1 MARSLRVADHAAT
14 GTEAGWTETEK
25 NMTTAREFLLAAR
38 RCEIRDLEKLAQ
50 SCALVLAVGEL
61 VHGLQR
67 ERGSSQIFL
76 VSGGQRFG
84 PELEACIGDSLASE
98 ARLRAWADGLEA
110 GGDFTGGMRLL
121 TRVAIVVE
129 GLEALPLLR
138 EAIRTRQCSGAHSMQ
153 AYTQRVSA
161 LLALIFEVAD
171 VAVDPEVSR
180 QLVAL
185 FNLIQGKEFAG
196 QERAAGAGALAAGRC
211 SDEGVQR
218 LQHLQEQQ
226 ELCLQRFESFCAPDI
241 LPQWRAL
248 QARMPLAELERL
260 RRILATSTA
269 TEGLDPT
276 LTDVWFELCSR
287 RLDQIHLVEAH
298 LAAQLKETC
307 EHKIAASRAELE
319 RQQALPTA
327 PPAEPPAP
335 LAVLLAG
342 GECDDAGEDTLLL
355 GGSLG
360 PHVTRSMMDYLQAQ
374 SQRLQALSDELAA
387 VRATLN
393 ERKLVERAK
402 GLLMEHQGLDE
413 GAAYRLL
420 RQTAMNQN
428 RRIVD
433 VAQAVLSMAE
443 LLPGRR

>member
-1 MARSLRVADHAAT
+1 M
-14 GTEAGWTETEK
+14 K
-25 NMTTAREFLLAAR
+25 TARDFLLAAR

-84 PELEACIGDSLASE
+84 PELEACIRDSLASE
-98 ARLRAWADGLEA
+98 ARLLAWADGLEA
-110 GGDFTGGMRLL
+110 DGDFTGGMRLL

-129 GLEALPLLR
+129 GLEGLPGLR
-138 EAIRTRQCSGAHSMQ
+138 ETLRARRCSGADAMQ
-153 AYTQRVSA
+153 QYTQRISA

-171 VAVDPEVSR
+171 VAADPEVSR

-211 SDEGVQR
+211 GEQGAQR
-218 LQHLQEQQ
+218 LLHLQEQQ
-226 ELCLQRFESFCAPDI
+226 ELCLQRFEALCAADI
-241 LPQWRAL
+241 LPRWRAL

-260 RRILATSTA
+260 RRTLATA
-269 TEGLDPT
+269 TEDFDPA
-276 LTDVWFELCSR
+276 LTDLWFELCSR

-298 LAAQLKETC
+298 LAEQLKQTC
-307 EHKIAASRAELE
+307 ERRIAASRAELE
-319 RQQALPTA
+319 RQQAMPIA
-327 PPAEPPAP
+327 PPATPPAP

-342 GECDDAGEDTLLL
+342 GECADAGEDGLLL
-355 GGSLG
+355 GASLG
-360 PHVTRSMMDYLQAQ
+360 PQVTRSMMDYMQAQ
-374 SQRLQALSDELAA
+374 SARLQTLGDELAA
-387 VRATLN
+387 VRATLT

-428 RRIVD
+428 RRIAD
-433 VAQAVLSMAE
+433 VAQTVLSMAE
-443 LLPGRR
+443 LLPPRR

>member
-1 MARSLRVADHAAT
+1 M
-14 GTEAGWTETEK
+14 K
-25 NMTTAREFLLAAR
+25 TARDFLLAAR

-84 PELEACIGDSLASE
+84 PELEACIRDSLASE
-98 ARLRAWADGLEA
+98 ARLLAWADGLEA
-110 GGDFTGGMRLL
+110 DGDFTGGMRLL

-129 GLEALPLLR
+129 GLEGLPGLR
-138 EAIRTRQCSGAHSMQ
+138 ETLRARRCSGADAMQ
-153 AYTQRVSA
+153 QYTQRISA

-171 VAVDPEVSR
+171 VAADPEVSR

-211 SDEGVQR
+211 GEQGAQR
-218 LQHLQEQQ
+218 LLHLQEQQ
-226 ELCLQRFESFCAPDI
+226 ELCLQRFEAFCAADI
-241 LPQWRAL
+241 LPRWRAL

-260 RRILATSTA
+260 RRTLATA
-269 TEGLDPT
+269 TEDFDPA
-276 LTDVWFELCSR
+276 LTDLWFELCSR

-298 LAAQLKETC
+298 LAEQLKQTC
-307 EHKIAASRAELE
+307 ERRIAASRAELE
-319 RQQALPTA
+319 RQQAMPIA
-327 PPAEPPAP
+327 PPATPPAP

-342 GECDDAGEDTLLL
+342 GECADAGEDGLLL
-355 GGSLG
+355 GASLG
-360 PHVTRSMMDYLQAQ
+360 PQVTRSMMDYMQAQ
-374 SQRLQALSDELAA
+374 SARLQTLGDELAA
-387 VRATLN
+387 VRATLT

-428 RRIVD
+428 RRLGD
-433 VAQAVLSMAE
+433 VAEAVLAMADI
-443 LLPGRR
+443 LPPLR

>member
-1 MARSLRVADHAAT
+1 M
-14 GTEAGWTETEK
+14 K
-25 NMTTAREFLLAAR
+25 TARDFLLAAR

-84 PELEACIGDSLASE
+84 PELEACIRDSLASE
-98 ARLRAWADGLEA
+98 ARLLAWADGLEA
-110 GGDFTGGMRLL
+110 EGDFTGGMRLL

-129 GLEALPLLR
+129 GLEGLPGLR
-138 EAIRTRQCSGAHSMQ
+138 ETLRARRCSGADAMQ
-153 AYTQRVSA
+153 QYTQRISA

-171 VAVDPEVSR
+171 VAADPEVSR

-211 SDEGVQR
+211 GEQGAQR
-218 LQHLQEQQ
+218 LLHLQEQQ
-226 ELCLQRFESFCAPDI
+226 ELCLQRFEAFCAADI
-241 LPQWRAL
+241 LPRWRAL

-260 RRILATSTA
+260 RRTLATA
-269 TEGLDPT
+269 TEDFDPA
-276 LTDVWFELCSR
+276 LTDLWFELCSR

-298 LAAQLKETC
+298 LAEQLKQTC
-307 EHKIAASRAELE
+307 ERRIAASRAELE
-319 RQQALPTA
+319 RQQAMPIA
-327 PPAEPPAP
+327 PPATPPAP

-342 GECDDAGEDTLLL
+342 GECADAGEDGLLL
-355 GGSLG
+355 GASLG
-360 PHVTRSMMDYLQAQ
+360 PQVTRSMMDYMQAQ
-374 SQRLQALSDELAA
+374 SARLQTLGDELAA
-387 VRATLN
+387 VRATLT

-428 RRIVD
+428 RRIAD
-433 VAQAVLSMAE
+433 VAQTVLSMAE
-443 LLPGRR
+443 LLPPRR

>member
-1 MARSLRVADHAAT
+1 M
-14 GTEAGWTETEK
+14 
-25 NMTTAREFLLAAR
+25 
-38 RCEIRDLEKLAQ
+38 RDLEKLAQ

-84 PELEACIGDSLASE
+84 PELEACIRDSLASE
-98 ARLRAWADGLEA
+98 ARLLAWADGLEA
-110 GGDFTGGMRLL
+110 DGDFTGGMRLL

-129 GLEALPLLR
+129 GLEGLPGLR
-138 EAIRTRQCSGAHSMQ
+138 ETLRARRCSGADAMQ
-153 AYTQRVSA
+153 QYTQRISA

-171 VAVDPEVSR
+171 VAADPEVSR

-211 SDEGVQR
+211 GEQGAQR
-218 LQHLQEQQ
+218 LLHLQEQQ
-226 ELCLQRFESFCAPDI
+226 ELCLQRFEAFCAADI
-241 LPQWRAL
+241 LPRWRAL
-248 QARMPLAELERL
+248 QARMPLAKLERL
-260 RRILATSTA
+260 RRTLATA
-269 TEGLDPT
+269 TEDFDPA
-276 LTDVWFELCSR
+276 LTDLWFELCSR

-298 LAAQLKETC
+298 LAEQLKQTC
-307 EHKIAASRAELE
+307 ERRIAASRAELE
-319 RQQALPTA
+319 RQQAMPIA
-327 PPAEPPAP
+327 PPATPPAP

-342 GECDDAGEDTLLL
+342 GECADAGEDGLLL
-355 GGSLG
+355 GASLG
-360 PHVTRSMMDYLQAQ
+360 PQVTRSMMDYMQAQ
-374 SQRLQALSDELAA
+374 SARLQTLGDELAA
-387 VRATLN
+387 VRATLT

-428 RRIVD
+428 RRIAD
-433 VAQAVLSMAE
+433 VAQTVLSMAE
-443 LLPGRR
+443 LLPPRR

>member
-1 MARSLRVADHAAT
+1 M
-14 GTEAGWTETEK
+14 K
-25 NMTTAREFLLAAR
+25 TARDFLLAAR

-50 SCALVLAVGEL
+50 SCALVLAVGEF

-84 PELEACIGDSLASE
+84 PELEACIRDSLASE
-98 ARLRAWADGLEA
+98 ARLLAWADGLEA
-110 GGDFTGGMRLL
+110 DGDFTGGMRLL

-129 GLEALPLLR
+129 GLEGLPGLR
-138 EAIRTRQCSGAHSMQ
+138 ETLRARRCSGTDAMQ
-153 AYTQRVSA
+153 QYTQRISA

-171 VAVDPEVSR
+171 VAADPEVSR

-211 SDEGVQR
+211 GEQGAQR
-218 LQHLQEQQ
+218 LLHLQEQQ
-226 ELCLQRFESFCAPDI
+226 ELCLQRFEAFCAADI
-241 LPQWRAL
+241 LPRWRAL

-260 RRILATSTA
+260 RRTLATA
-269 TEGLDPT
+269 TEDFDPA
-276 LTDVWFELCSR
+276 LTDLWFELCSR

-298 LAAQLKETC
+298 LAEQLKQTC
-307 EHKIAASRAELE
+307 ERRIAASRAELE
-319 RQQALPTA
+319 RQQAMPIA
-327 PPAEPPAP
+327 PPATPPAP

-342 GECDDAGEDTLLL
+342 GECADAGEDGLLL
-355 GGSLG
+355 GASLG
-360 PHVTRSMMDYLQAQ
+360 PQVTRSMMDYMQAQ
-374 SQRLQALSDELAA
+374 SARLQTLGDELAA
-387 VRATLN
+387 VRATLT

-428 RRIVD
+428 RRIAD
-433 VAQAVLSMAE
+433 VAQTVLSMAE
-443 LLPGRR
+443 LLPPRR

>member
-1 MARSLRVADHAAT
+1 M
-14 GTEAGWTETEK
+14 
-25 NMTTAREFLLAAR
+25 
-38 RCEIRDLEKLAQ
+38 RDLEKLAQ

-84 PELEACIGDSLASE
+84 PELEACIRDSLASE
-98 ARLRAWADGLEA
+98 ARLLAWADGLEA
-110 GGDFTGGMRLL
+110 DGDFTGGMRLL

-129 GLEALPLLR
+129 GLEGLPGLR
-138 EAIRTRQCSGAHSMQ
+138 ETLRARRCSGADAMQ
-153 AYTQRVSA
+153 QYTQRISA

-171 VAVDPEVSR
+171 VAADPEVSR

-211 SDEGVQR
+211 GEQGAQR
-218 LQHLQEQQ
+218 LLHLQEQQ
-226 ELCLQRFESFCAPDI
+226 ELCLQRFEAFCAADI
-241 LPQWRAL
+241 LPRWRAL

-260 RRILATSTA
+260 RRTLATA
-269 TEGLDPT
+269 TEDFDPA
-276 LTDVWFELCSR
+276 LTDLWFELCSR

-298 LAAQLKETC
+298 LAEQLKQTC
-307 EHKIAASRAELE
+307 ERRIAASRAELE
-319 RQQALPTA
+319 RQQAMPIA
-327 PPAEPPAP
+327 PPATPPAP

-342 GECDDAGEDTLLL
+342 GECADAGEDGLLL
-355 GGSLG
+355 GASLG
-360 PHVTRSMMDYLQAQ
+360 PQVTRSMMDYMQAQ
-374 SQRLQALSDELAA
+374 SARLQTLGDELAA
-387 VRATLN
+387 VRATLT

-428 RRIVD
+428 RRIAD
-433 VAQAVLSMAE
+433 VAQTVLSMAE
-443 LLPGRR
+443 LLPPRR

>member
-1 MARSLRVADHAAT
+1 M
-14 GTEAGWTETEK
+14 K
-25 NMTTAREFLLAAR
+25 TARDFLLAAR

-84 PELEACIGDSLASE
+84 PELEACIRDSLASE
-98 ARLRAWADGLEA
+98 ARLLAWADGLEA
-110 GGDFTGGMRLL
+110 DGDFTGGMRLL

-129 GLEALPLLR
+129 GLEGLPGLR
-138 EAIRTRQCSGAHSMQ
+138 ETLRARRCSGADAMQ
-153 AYTQRVSA
+153 QYTQRISA

-171 VAVDPEVSR
+171 VAADPEVSR

-211 SDEGVQR
+211 GEQGAQR
-218 LQHLQEQQ
+218 LLHLQEQQ
-226 ELCLQRFESFCAPDI
+226 ELCLQRFEAFCAADI
-241 LPQWRAL
+241 LPRWRAL

-260 RRILATSTA
+260 RRTLATA
-269 TEGLDPT
+269 TEDFDPA
-276 LTDVWFELCSR
+276 LTDLWFELCSR

-298 LAAQLKETC
+298 LAEQLKQTC
-307 EHKIAASRAELE
+307 ERRIAASRAELE
-319 RQQALPTA
+319 RQQAMPIA
-327 PPAEPPAP
+327 PPATPPAP

-342 GECDDAGEDTLLL
+342 GECADAGEDGLLL
-355 GGSLG
+355 GASLG
-360 PHVTRSMMDYLQAQ
+360 PQVTRSMMDYMQAQ
-374 SQRLQALSDELAA
+374 SARLQTLRDELAA
-387 VRATLN
+387 VRATLT

-428 RRIVD
+428 RRIAD
-433 VAQAVLSMAE
+433 VAQTVLSMAE
-443 LLPGRR
+443 LLPPRR

>member
-1 MARSLRVADHAAT
+1 M
-14 GTEAGWTETEK
+14 K
-25 NMTTAREFLLAAR
+25 TARDFLLAAR

-84 PELEACIGDSLASE
+84 PELEACIRDSLASE
-98 ARLRAWADGLEA
+98 ARLLAWADGLEA
-110 GGDFTGGMRLL
+110 DGDFTGGMRLL

-129 GLEALPLLR
+129 GLEGLPGLR
-138 EAIRTRQCSGAHSMQ
+138 ETLRARRCSGADAMQ
-153 AYTQRVSA
+153 QYTQRISA

-171 VAVDPEVSR
+171 VAADPEVSR

-185 FNLIQGKEFAG
+185 FNLMQGKEFAG

-211 SDEGVQR
+211 GEQGAQR
-218 LQHLQEQQ
+218 LLHLQEQQ
-226 ELCLQRFESFCAPDI
+226 ELCLQRFEAFCAADI
-241 LPQWRAL
+241 LPRWRAL

-260 RRILATSTA
+260 RRTLATA
-269 TEGLDPT
+269 TEDFDPA
-276 LTDVWFELCSR
+276 LTDLWFELCSR

-298 LAAQLKETC
+298 LAEQLKQTC
-307 EHKIAASRAELE
+307 ERRIAASRAELE
-319 RQQALPTA
+319 RQQAMPIA
-327 PPAEPPAP
+327 PPATPPAP

-342 GECDDAGEDTLLL
+342 GECADAGEDGLLL
-355 GGSLG
+355 GASLG
-360 PHVTRSMMDYLQAQ
+360 PQVTRSMMDYMQAQ
-374 SQRLQALSDELAA
+374 SARLQTLGDELAA
-387 VRATLN
+387 VRATLT

-428 RRIVD
+428 RRIAD
-433 VAQAVLSMAE
+433 VAQTVLSMAE
-443 LLPGRR
+443 LLPPRR

>member
-1 MARSLRVADHAAT
+1 M
-14 GTEAGWTETEK
+14 K
-25 NMTTAREFLLAAR
+25 TARDFLLAAR

-50 SCALVLAVGEL
+50 SCALVLAVGEF

-84 PELEACIGDSLASE
+84 PELEACIRDSLASE
-98 ARLRAWADGLEA
+98 ARLLAWADGLEA
-110 GGDFTGGMRLL
+110 DGDFTGGMRLL

-129 GLEALPLLR
+129 GLEGLPGLR
-138 EAIRTRQCSGAHSMQ
+138 ETLRARRCSGADAMQ
-153 AYTQRVSA
+153 QYTQRISA

-171 VAVDPEVSR
+171 VAADPEVSR

-211 SDEGVQR
+211 GEQGAQR
-218 LQHLQEQQ
+218 LLHLQEQQ
-226 ELCLQRFESFCAPDI
+226 ELCLQRFEAFCAADI
-241 LPQWRAL
+241 LPRWRAL

-260 RRILATSTA
+260 RRTLATA
-269 TEGLDPT
+269 TEDFDPA
-276 LTDVWFELCSR
+276 LTDLWFELCSR

-298 LAAQLKETC
+298 LAEQLKQTC
-307 EHKIAASRAELE
+307 ERRIAASRAELE
-319 RQQALPTA
+319 RQQAMPIA
-327 PPAEPPAP
+327 PPATPPAP

-342 GECDDAGEDTLLL
+342 GECADAGEDGLLL
-355 GGSLG
+355 GASLG
-360 PHVTRSMMDYLQAQ
+360 PQVTRSMMDYMQAQ
-374 SQRLQALSDELAA
+374 SARLQTLGDELAA
-387 VRATLN
+387 VRATLT

-428 RRIVD
+428 RRIAD
-433 VAQAVLSMAE
+433 VAQTVLSMAE
-443 LLPGRR
+443 LLPPRR

>member
-1 MARSLRVADHAAT
+1 M
-14 GTEAGWTETEK
+14 
-25 NMTTAREFLLAAR
+25 
-38 RCEIRDLEKLAQ
+38 RDLEKLAQ

-84 PELEACIGDSLASE
+84 PELEACIRDSLASE
-98 ARLRAWADGLEA
+98 ARLLAWADGLEA
-110 GGDFTGGMRLL
+110 DGDFTGGMRLL

-129 GLEALPLLR
+129 GLEGLPGLR
-138 EAIRTRQCSGAHSMQ
+138 ETLRARRCSGTDAMQ
-153 AYTQRVSA
+153 QYTQRISA

-171 VAVDPEVSR
+171 VAADPEVSR

-211 SDEGVQR
+211 GEQGAQR
-218 LQHLQEQQ
+218 LLHLQEQQ
-226 ELCLQRFESFCAPDI
+226 ELCLQRFEAFCAADI
-241 LPQWRAL
+241 LPRWRAL

-260 RRILATSTA
+260 RRTLATA
-269 TEGLDPT
+269 TEDFDPA
-276 LTDVWFELCSR
+276 LTDLWFELCSR

-298 LAAQLKETC
+298 LAEQLKQTC
-307 EHKIAASRAELE
+307 ERRIAASRAELE
-319 RQQALPTA
+319 RQQAMPIA
-327 PPAEPPAP
+327 PPATPPAP

-342 GECDDAGEDTLLL
+342 GECADAGEDGLLL
-355 GGSLG
+355 GASLG
-360 PHVTRSMMDYLQAQ
+360 PQVTRSMMDYMQAQ
-374 SQRLQALSDELAA
+374 SARLQTLGDELAA
-387 VRATLN
+387 VRATLT

-428 RRIVD
+428 RRIAD
-433 VAQAVLSMAE
+433 VAQTVLSMAE
-443 LLPGRR
+443 LLPPRR

>member
-1 MARSLRVADHAAT
+1 M
-14 GTEAGWTETEK
+14 K
-25 NMTTAREFLLAAR
+25 TARDFLLAAR

-84 PELEACIGDSLASE
+84 PELEACIRDSLASE
-98 ARLRAWADGLEA
+98 ARLLAWADGLEA
-110 GGDFTGGMRLL
+110 DGDFTGGMRLL

-129 GLEALPLLR
+129 GLEGLPGLR
-138 EAIRTRQCSGAHSMQ
+138 ETLRARRCSGTDAMQ
-153 AYTQRVSA
+153 QYTQRISA

-171 VAVDPEVSR
+171 VAADPEVSR

-211 SDEGVQR
+211 GEQGAQR
-218 LQHLQEQQ
+218 LLHLQEQQ
-226 ELCLQRFESFCAPDI
+226 ELCLQRFEAFCAADI
-241 LPQWRAL
+241 LPRWRAL
-248 QARMPLAELERL
+248 QARMPLAKLERL
-260 RRILATSTA
+260 RRTLATA
-269 TEGLDPT
+269 TEDFDPA
-276 LTDVWFELCSR
+276 LTDLWFELCSR

-298 LAAQLKETC
+298 LAEQLKQTC
-307 EHKIAASRAELE
+307 ERRIAASRAELE
-319 RQQALPTA
+319 RQQAMPIA
-327 PPAEPPAP
+327 PPATPPAP

-342 GECDDAGEDTLLL
+342 GECADAGEDGLLL
-355 GGSLG
+355 GASLG
-360 PHVTRSMMDYLQAQ
+360 PQVTRSMMDYMQAQ
-374 SQRLQALSDELAA
+374 SARLQTLGDELAA
-387 VRATLN
+387 VRATLT

-428 RRIVD
+428 RRIAD
-433 VAQAVLSMAE
+433 VAQTVLSMAE
-443 LLPGRR
+443 LLPPRR

>member
-1 MARSLRVADHAAT
+1 M
-14 GTEAGWTETEK
+14 K
-25 NMTTAREFLLAAR
+25 TARDFLLAAR

-50 SCALVLAVGEL
+50 SCALVLAVGEF

-84 PELEACIGDSLASE
+84 PEIEACIRDSLASE
-98 ARLRAWADGLEA
+98 ARLLAWADGLEA
-110 GGDFTGGMRLL
+110 DGDFTGGMRLL

-129 GLEALPLLR
+129 GLEGLPGLR
-138 EAIRTRQCSGAHSMQ
+138 ETLRARRCSGADAMQ
-153 AYTQRVSA
+153 QYTQRISA

-171 VAVDPEVSR
+171 VAADPEVSR

-211 SDEGVQR
+211 GEQGAQR
-218 LQHLQEQQ
+218 LLHLQEQQ
-226 ELCLQRFESFCAPDI
+226 ELCLQRFEAFCAADI
-241 LPQWRAL
+241 LPRWRAL

-260 RRILATSTA
+260 RRTLATA
-269 TEGLDPT
+269 TEDFDPA
-276 LTDVWFELCSR
+276 LTDLWFELCSR

-298 LAAQLKETC
+298 LAEQLKQTC
-307 EHKIAASRAELE
+307 ERRIAASRAELE
-319 RQQALPTA
+319 RQQAMPIA
-327 PPAEPPAP
+327 PPATPPAP

-342 GECDDAGEDTLLL
+342 GECADAGEDGLLL
-355 GGSLG
+355 GASLG
-360 PHVTRSMMDYLQAQ
+360 PQVTRSMMDYMQAQ
-374 SQRLQALSDELAA
+374 SARLQTLGDELAA
-387 VRATLN
+387 VRATLT

-428 RRIVD
+428 RRIAD
-433 VAQAVLSMAE
+433 VAQTVLSMAE
-443 LLPGRR
+443 LLPPRR

>member
-1 MARSLRVADHAAT
+1 M
-14 GTEAGWTETEK
+14 K
-25 NMTTAREFLLAAR
+25 TARDFLLAAR

-50 SCALVLAVGEL
+50 SCALVLAIGEF

-84 PELEACIGDSLASE
+84 PELEACIRDSLASE
-98 ARLRAWADGLEA
+98 ARLLAWADGLEA
-110 GGDFTGGMRLL
+110 DGDFTGGMRLL

-129 GLEALPLLR
+129 GLEGLPGLR
-138 EAIRTRQCSGAHSMQ
+138 ETLRARRCSGADAMQ
-153 AYTQRVSA
+153 QYTQRISA

-171 VAVDPEVSR
+171 VAADPEVSR

-211 SDEGVQR
+211 GEQGAQR
-218 LQHLQEQQ
+218 LLHLQEQQ
-226 ELCLQRFESFCAPDI
+226 ELCLQRFEAFCAADI
-241 LPQWRAL
+241 LPRWRAL

-260 RRILATSTA
+260 RRTLATA
-269 TEGLDPT
+269 TEDFDPA
-276 LTDVWFELCSR
+276 LTDLWFELCSR

-298 LAAQLKETC
+298 LAEQLKQTC
-307 EHKIAASRAELE
+307 ERRIAASRAELE
-319 RQQALPTA
+319 RQQAMPIA
-327 PPAEPPAP
+327 PPATPPAP

-342 GECDDAGEDTLLL
+342 GECADAGEDGLLL
-355 GGSLG
+355 GASLG
-360 PHVTRSMMDYLQAQ
+360 PQVTRSMMDYMQAQ
-374 SQRLQALSDELAA
+374 SARLQTLGDELAA
-387 VRATLN
+387 VRATLT

-428 RRIVD
+428 RRIAD
-433 VAQAVLSMAE
+433 VAQTVLSMAE
-443 LLPGRR
+443 LLPPRR

>member
-1 MARSLRVADHAAT
+1 M
-14 GTEAGWTETEK
+14 K
-25 NMTTAREFLLAAR
+25 TARDFLLAAR
-38 RCEIRDLEKLAQ
+38 RCEMRDLEKLAQ

-84 PELEACIGDSLASE
+84 PELEACIRDSLASE
-98 ARLRAWADGLEA
+98 ARLLAWADGLEA
-110 GGDFTGGMRLL
+110 DGDFTGGMRLL

-129 GLEALPLLR
+129 GLEGLPGLR
-138 EAIRTRQCSGAHSMQ
+138 ETLRARRCSGADAMQ
-153 AYTQRVSA
+153 QYTQRISA

-171 VAVDPEVSR
+171 VAADPEVSR

-211 SDEGVQR
+211 GEQGAQR
-218 LQHLQEQQ
+218 LLHLQEQQ
-226 ELCLQRFESFCAPDI
+226 ELCLQRFEAFCAADI
-241 LPQWRAL
+241 LPRWRAL

-260 RRILATSTA
+260 RRTLATA
-269 TEGLDPT
+269 TEDFDPA
-276 LTDVWFELCSR
+276 LTDLWFELCSR

-298 LAAQLKETC
+298 LAEQLKQTC
-307 EHKIAASRAELE
+307 ERRIAASRAELE
-319 RQQALPTA
+319 RQQAMPIA
-327 PPAEPPAP
+327 PPATPPAP

-342 GECDDAGEDTLLL
+342 GECADAGEDGLLL
-355 GGSLG
+355 GASLG
-360 PHVTRSMMDYLQAQ
+360 PQVTRSMMDYMQAQ
-374 SQRLQALSDELAA
+374 SARLQTLGDELAA
-387 VRATLN
+387 VRATLT

-428 RRIVD
+428 RRIAD
-433 VAQAVLSMAE
+433 VAQTVLSMAE
-443 LLPGRR
+443 LLPPRR

>member
-1 MARSLRVADHAAT
+1 MKRGRK
-14 GTEAGWTETEK
+14 EQMK
-25 NMTTAREFLLAAR
+25 TARDFLLAAR
-38 RCEIRDLEKLAQ
+38 RCEMRDLEKLAQ

-84 PELEACIGDSLASE
+84 PELEACIRDSLASE
-98 ARLRAWADGLEA
+98 ARLLAWADGLEA
-110 GGDFTGGMRLL
+110 DGDFTGGMRLL

-129 GLEALPLLR
+129 GLEGLPGLR
-138 EAIRTRQCSGAHSMQ
+138 ETLRARRCSGADAMQ
-153 AYTQRVSA
+153 QYTQRISA

-171 VAVDPEVSR
+171 VAADPEVSR

-211 SDEGVQR
+211 GEQGAQR
-218 LQHLQEQQ
+218 LLHLQEQQ
-226 ELCLQRFESFCAPDI
+226 ELCLQRFEAFCAADI
-241 LPQWRAL
+241 LPRWRAL

-260 RRILATSTA
+260 RRTLATA
-269 TEGLDPT
+269 TEDFDPA
-276 LTDVWFELCSR
+276 LTDLWFELCSR

-298 LAAQLKETC
+298 LAEQLKQTC
-307 EHKIAASRAELE
+307 ERRIAASRAELE
-319 RQQALPTA
+319 RQQAMPIA
-327 PPAEPPAP
+327 PPATPPAP

-342 GECDDAGEDTLLL
+342 GECADAGEDGLLL
-355 GGSLG
+355 GASLG
-360 PHVTRSMMDYLQAQ
+360 PQVTRSMMDYMQAQ
-374 SQRLQALSDELAA
+374 SARLQTLGDELAA
-387 VRATLN
+387 VRATLT

-428 RRIVD
+428 RRIAD
-433 VAQAVLSMAE
+433 VAQTVLSMAE
-443 LLPGRR
+443 LLPPRR

>member
-1 MARSLRVADHAAT
+1 M
-14 GTEAGWTETEK
+14 K
-25 NMTTAREFLLAAR
+25 TARDFLLAAR

-50 SCALVLAVGEL
+50 SCALVLAVGEF

-84 PELEACIGDSLASE
+84 PELEACIRDSLASE
-98 ARLRAWADGLEA
+98 ARLLAWADGLEA
-110 GGDFTGGMRLL
+110 DGDFTGGMRLL

-129 GLEALPLLR
+129 GLEGLPGLR
-138 EAIRTRQCSGAHSMQ
+138 ETLRARRCSGADAMQ
-153 AYTQRVSA
+153 QYTQRISA

-171 VAVDPEVSR
+171 VAADPEVSR

-211 SDEGVQR
+211 GEQGAQR
-218 LQHLQEQQ
+218 LLHLQEQQ
-226 ELCLQRFESFCAPDI
+226 ELCLQRFEAFCAADI
-241 LPQWRAL
+241 LPRWRAL

-260 RRILATSTA
+260 RRTLATA
-269 TEGLDPT
+269 TEDFDPA
-276 LTDVWFELCSR
+276 LTDLWFELCSR

-298 LAAQLKETC
+298 LAEQLKQTC
-307 EHKIAASRAELE
+307 ERRIAASRAELE
-319 RQQALPTA
+319 RQQAMPIA
-327 PPAEPPAP
+327 PPATPPAP

-342 GECDDAGEDTLLL
+342 GECADAGEDGLLL
-355 GGSLG
+355 GASLG
-360 PHVTRSMMDYLQAQ
+360 PQVTRSMMDYMQAQ
-374 SQRLQALSDELAA
+374 SARLQTLRDELAA
-387 VRATLN
+387 VRATLT

-428 RRIVD
+428 RRIAD
-433 VAQAVLSMAE
+433 VAQTVLSMAE
-443 LLPGRR
+443 LLPPRR

>member
-1 MARSLRVADHAAT
+1 M
-14 GTEAGWTETEK
+14 K
-25 NMTTAREFLLAAR
+25 TARDFLLAAR

-84 PELEACIGDSLASE
+84 PELEACIRDSLASE
-98 ARLRAWADGLEA
+98 ARLLAWADGLEA
-110 GGDFTGGMRLL
+110 DGDFTGGMRLL

-129 GLEALPLLR
+129 GLEGLPGLR
-138 EAIRTRQCSGAHSMQ
+138 ETLRARRCSGADAMQ
-153 AYTQRVSA
+153 QYTQRISA

-171 VAVDPEVSR
+171 VAADPEVSR

-211 SDEGVQR
+211 GEQGAQR
-218 LQHLQEQQ
+218 LLHLQEQQ
-226 ELCLQRFESFCAPDI
+226 ELCLQRFEAFCAADI
-241 LPQWRAL
+241 LPRWRAL

-260 RRILATSTA
+260 RRTLATA
-269 TEGLDPT
+269 TEDFDPA
-276 LTDVWFELCSR
+276 LTDLWFELCSR

-298 LAAQLKETC
+298 LAEQLKQTC
-307 EHKIAASRAELE
+307 ERRIAASRAELE
-319 RQQALPTA
+319 RQQAMPIA
-327 PPAEPPAP
+327 PPATPPAP

-342 GECDDAGEDTLLL
+342 GECADAGEDGLLL
-355 GGSLG
+355 GASLG
-360 PHVTRSMMDYLQAQ
+360 PQVTRSKMDYMQAQ
-374 SQRLQALSDELAA
+374 SARLQTLGDELAA
-387 VRATLN
+387 VRATLT

-428 RRIVD
+428 RRIAD
-433 VAQAVLSMAE
+433 VAQTVLSMAE
-443 LLPGRR
+443 LLPPRR

>member
-1 MARSLRVADHAAT
+1 M
-14 GTEAGWTETEK
+14 K
-25 NMTTAREFLLAAR
+25 TARDFLLAAR

-84 PELEACIGDSLASE
+84 PELEACIRDSLASE
-98 ARLRAWADGLEA
+98 ARLLAWADGLEA
-110 GGDFTGGMRLL
+110 DGDFTGGMRLL

-129 GLEALPLLR
+129 GLEGLPGLR
-138 EAIRTRQCSGAHSMQ
+138 ETLRARRCSGTDAMQ
-153 AYTQRVSA
+153 QYTQRISA

-171 VAVDPEVSR
+171 VAADPEVSR

-211 SDEGVQR
+211 GEQGAQR
-218 LQHLQEQQ
+218 LLHLQEQQ
-226 ELCLQRFESFCAPDI
+226 ELCLQRFEAFCAADI
-241 LPQWRAL
+241 LPRWRAL

-260 RRILATSTA
+260 RRTLATA
-269 TEGLDPT
+269 TEDFDPA
-276 LTDVWFELCSR
+276 LTDLWFELCSR

-298 LAAQLKETC
+298 LAEQLKQTC
-307 EHKIAASRAELE
+307 ERRIAASRAELE
-319 RQQALPTA
+319 RQQAMPIA
-327 PPAEPPAP
+327 PPATPPAP

-342 GECDDAGEDTLLL
+342 GECADAGEDGLLL
-355 GGSLG
+355 GASLG
-360 PHVTRSMMDYLQAQ
+360 PQVTRSMMDYMQAQ
-374 SQRLQALSDELAA
+374 SARLQTLGDELAA
-387 VRATLN
+387 VRATLT

-428 RRIVD
+428 RRIAD
-433 VAQAVLSMAE
+433 VAQTVLSMAE
-443 LLPGRR
+443 LLPPRR

>member
-1 MARSLRVADHAAT
+1 M
-14 GTEAGWTETEK
+14 K
-25 NMTTAREFLLAAR
+25 TARDFLLAAR

-50 SCALVLAVGEL
+50 SCALVLAVGEF

-84 PELEACIGDSLASE
+84 PELEACIRDSLASE
-98 ARLRAWADGLEA
+98 ARLLAWADGLEA
-110 GGDFTGGMRLL
+110 DGDFTGGMRLL

-129 GLEALPLLR
+129 GLEGLPGLR
-138 EAIRTRQCSGAHSMQ
+138 ETLRARRCSGADAMQ
-153 AYTQRVSA
+153 QYTQRISA

-171 VAVDPEVSR
+171 VAADPEVSR

-211 SDEGVQR
+211 GEQGAQR
-218 LQHLQEQQ
+218 LLHLQEQQ

-241 LPQWRAL
+241 LPAWRAL

-260 RRILATSTA
+260 RRTLATA
-269 TEGLDPT
+269 TEDFDPA
-276 LTDVWFELCSR
+276 LTDLWFELCSR

-298 LAAQLKETC
+298 LAEQLKQTC
-307 EHKIAASRAELE
+307 ERRIATSRAELE
-319 RQQALPTA
+319 RQQAMPIA
-327 PPAEPPAP
+327 PPATPPAP

-342 GECDDAGEDTLLL
+342 GECADAGEDGLLL
-355 GGSLG
+355 GASLG
-360 PHVTRSMMDYLQAQ
+360 PQVTRSMMDYMQAQ
-374 SQRLQALSDELAA
+374 SARLQTLGDELAA
-387 VRATLN
+387 VRATLT

-428 RRIVD
+428 RRIAD
-433 VAQAVLSMAE
+433 VAQTVLSMAE
-443 LLPGRR
+443 LLPPRR

>member
-1 MARSLRVADHAAT
+1 M
-14 GTEAGWTETEK
+14 K
-25 NMTTAREFLLAAR
+25 TARDFLLAAR

-84 PELEACIGDSLASE
+84 PELEACIRDSLASE
-98 ARLRAWADGLEA
+98 ARLLAWADGLEA
-110 GGDFTGGMRLL
+110 DGDFTGGMRLL

-129 GLEALPLLR
+129 GLEGLPGLR
-138 EAIRTRQCSGAHSMQ
+138 ETLRARRCSGADAMQ
-153 AYTQRVSA
+153 QYTQRISA

-171 VAVDPEVSR
+171 VAADPEVSR

-211 SDEGVQR
+211 GEQGAQR
-218 LQHLQEQQ
+218 LLHLQEQQ
-226 ELCLQRFESFCAPDI
+226 ELCLQRFEAFCAADI
-241 LPQWRAL
+241 LPRWRAL

-260 RRILATSTA
+260 RRTLATA
-269 TEGLDPT
+269 TEDFDPA
-276 LTDVWFELCSR
+276 LTDLWFELCSR

-298 LAAQLKETC
+298 LAEQLKQTC
-307 EHKIAASRAELE
+307 ERRIAASRAELE
-319 RQQALPTA
+319 RQQAMPIA
-327 PPAEPPAP
+327 QPATPPAP

-342 GECDDAGEDTLLL
+342 GECADAGEDGLLL
-355 GGSLG
+355 GASLG
-360 PHVTRSMMDYLQAQ
+360 PQVTRSMMDYMQAQ
-374 SQRLQALSDELAA
+374 SARLQTLGDELAA
-387 VRATLN
+387 VRATLT

-428 RRIVD
+428 RRIAD
-433 VAQAVLSMAE
+433 VAQTVLSMAE
-443 LLPGRR
+443 LLPPRR

>member
-1 MARSLRVADHAAT
+1 M
-14 GTEAGWTETEK
+14 
-25 NMTTAREFLLAAR
+25 
-38 RCEIRDLEKLAQ
+38 RDLEKLAQ

-84 PELEACIGDSLASE
+84 PELEACIRDSLASE
-98 ARLRAWADGLEA
+98 ARLLAWADGLEA
-110 GGDFTGGMRLL
+110 DGDFTGGMRLL

-129 GLEALPLLR
+129 GLEGLPGLR
-138 EAIRTRQCSGAHSMQ
+138 ETLRARRCSGTDAMQ
-153 AYTQRVSA
+153 QYTQRISA

-171 VAVDPEVSR
+171 VAADPEVSR

-211 SDEGVQR
+211 GEQGAQR
-218 LQHLQEQQ
+218 LLHLQEQQ
-226 ELCLQRFESFCAPDI
+226 ELCLQRFEAFCAADI
-241 LPQWRAL
+241 LPRWRAL

-260 RRILATSTA
+260 RRTLATA
-269 TEGLDPT
+269 TEDFDPA
-276 LTDVWFELCSR
+276 LTDLWFELCSR

-298 LAAQLKETC
+298 LAEQLKQTC
-307 EHKIAASRAELE
+307 ERRIAASRAELE
-319 RQQALPTA
+319 RQQAMPIA
-327 PPAEPPAP
+327 PPATPPAP

-342 GECDDAGEDTLLL
+342 GECADAGEDGLLL
-355 GGSLG
+355 GASLG
-360 PHVTRSMMDYLQAQ
+360 PQVTRSMMDYMQAQ
-374 SQRLQALSDELAA
+374 SARLQTLGDELAA
-387 VRATLN
+387 VRATLT

-428 RRIVD
+428 RRLGD
-433 VAQAVLSMAE
+433 VAEAVLAMADI
-443 LLPGRR
+443 LPPLR

>member
-1 MARSLRVADHAAT
+1 M
-14 GTEAGWTETEK
+14 
-25 NMTTAREFLLAAR
+25 
-38 RCEIRDLEKLAQ
+38 RDLEKLAQ

-84 PELEACIGDSLASE
+84 PELEACIRDSLASE
-98 ARLRAWADGLEA
+98 ARLLAWADGLEA
-110 GGDFTGGMRLL
+110 DGDFTGGMRLL

-129 GLEALPLLR
+129 GLEGLPGLR
-138 EAIRTRQCSGAHSMQ
+138 ETLRARRCSGTDAMQ
-153 AYTQRVSA
+153 QYTQRISA

-171 VAVDPEVSR
+171 VAADPEVSR

-211 SDEGVQR
+211 GEQGAQR
-218 LQHLQEQQ
+218 LLHLQEQQ
-226 ELCLQRFESFCAPDI
+226 ELCLQRFEAFCAADI
-241 LPQWRAL
+241 LPRWRAL
-248 QARMPLAELERL
+248 QARMPLAKLERL
-260 RRILATSTA
+260 RRTLATA
-269 TEGLDPT
+269 TEDFDPA
-276 LTDVWFELCSR
+276 LTDLWFELCSR

-298 LAAQLKETC
+298 LAEQLKQTC
-307 EHKIAASRAELE
+307 ERRIAASRAELE
-319 RQQALPTA
+319 RQQAMPIA
-327 PPAEPPAP
+327 PPATPPAP

-342 GECDDAGEDTLLL
+342 GECADAGEDGLLL
-355 GGSLG
+355 GASLG
-360 PHVTRSMMDYLQAQ
+360 PQVTRSMMDYMQAQ
-374 SQRLQALSDELAA
+374 SARLQTLGDELAA
-387 VRATLN
+387 VRATLT

-428 RRIVD
+428 RRIAD
-433 VAQAVLSMAE
+433 VAQTVLSMAE
-443 LLPGRR
+443 LLPPRR

>member
-1 MARSLRVADHAAT
+1 M
-14 GTEAGWTETEK
+14 K
-25 NMTTAREFLLAAR
+25 TARDFLLAAR

-84 PELEACIGDSLASE
+84 PELEACIRDSLASE
-98 ARLRAWADGLEA
+98 ARLLAWADGLEA
-110 GGDFTGGMRLL
+110 DGDFTGGMRLL

-129 GLEALPLLR
+129 GLEGLPGLR
-138 EAIRTRQCSGAHSMQ
+138 ETLRARRCSGADAMQ
-153 AYTQRVSA
+153 QYTQRISA

-171 VAVDPEVSR
+171 VAADPEVSR

-211 SDEGVQR
+211 GEQGAQR
-218 LQHLQEQQ
+218 LLHLQEQQ
-226 ELCLQRFESFCAPDI
+226 ELCLQRFEAFCAADI
-241 LPQWRAL
+241 LPRWRAL

-260 RRILATSTA
+260 RRTLATA
-269 TEGLDPT
+269 TEDFDPA
-276 LTDVWFELCSR
+276 LTDLWFELCSR

-298 LAAQLKETC
+298 LAEQLKQTC
-307 EHKIAASRAELE
+307 ERRIAASRAELE
-319 RQQALPTA
+319 RQQAMPIA
-327 PPAEPPAP
+327 PPATPPAP

-342 GECDDAGEDTLLL
+342 AECADAGEDGLLL
-355 GGSLG
+355 GASLG
-360 PHVTRSMMDYLQAQ
+360 PQVTRSMMDYMQAQ
-374 SQRLQALSDELAA
+374 SARLQTLRDELAA
-387 VRATLN
+387 VRATLT

-428 RRIVD
+428 RRLGD
-433 VAQAVLSMAE
+433 VAEAVLAMADI
-443 LLPGRR
+443 LPPLR

>member
-1 MARSLRVADHAAT
+1 M
-14 GTEAGWTETEK
+14 K
-25 NMTTAREFLLAAR
+25 TARDFLLAAR

-84 PELEACIGDSLASE
+84 PELEACIRDSLASE
-98 ARLRAWADGLEA
+98 ARLLAWADGLEA
-110 GGDFTGGMRLL
+110 DGDFTGGMRLL

-129 GLEALPLLR
+129 GLEGLPGLR
-138 EAIRTRQCSGAHSMQ
+138 ETLRARRCSGADAMQ
-153 AYTQRVSA
+153 QYTQRISA

-171 VAVDPEVSR
+171 VAADPEVSR

-211 SDEGVQR
+211 GEQGAQR
-218 LQHLQEQQ
+218 LLHLQEQQ
-226 ELCLQRFESFCAPDI
+226 ELCLQRFEAFCAADI
-241 LPQWRAL
+241 LPRWRAL

-260 RRILATSTA
+260 RRTLATA
-269 TEGLDPT
+269 TEDFDPA
-276 LTDVWFELCSR
+276 LTDLWFELCSR

-298 LAAQLKETC
+298 LAEQLKQTC
-307 EHKIAASRAELE
+307 ERRIAASRAELE
-319 RQQALPTA
+319 RQQAMPIA
-327 PPAEPPAP
+327 PPATPPAP

-342 GECDDAGEDTLLL
+342 GECADAGEDGLLL
-355 GGSLG
+355 GASLG
-360 PHVTRSMMDYLQAQ
+360 PQVTRSMMDYMQAQ
-374 SQRLQALSDELAA
+374 SARLQTLGDELAA
-387 VRATLN
+387 VRATLT

-428 RRIVD
+428 RRIAD
-433 VAQAVLSMAE
+433 VAQTVLSMAE
-443 LLPGRR
+443 LLPPRR

>member
-1 MARSLRVADHAAT
+1 M
-14 GTEAGWTETEK
+14 K
-25 NMTTAREFLLAAR
+25 TARDFLLAAR

-50 SCALVLAVGEL
+50 SCALVLAVGEF

-84 PELEACIGDSLASE
+84 PELEACIRDSLASE
-98 ARLRAWADGLEA
+98 ARLLAWADGLEA
-110 GGDFTGGMRLL
+110 DGDFTGGMRLL

-129 GLEALPLLR
+129 GLEGLPGLR
-138 EAIRTRQCSGAHSMQ
+138 ETLRARRCSGTDAMQ
-153 AYTQRVSA
+153 QYTQRISA

-171 VAVDPEVSR
+171 VAADPEVSR

-211 SDEGVQR
+211 GEQGAQR
-218 LQHLQEQQ
+218 LLHLQEQQ
-226 ELCLQRFESFCAPDI
+226 ELCLQRFEAFCAADI
-241 LPQWRAL
+241 LPRWRAL
-248 QARMPLAELERL
+248 QARMPLAKLERL
-260 RRILATSTA
+260 RRTLATA
-269 TEGLDPT
+269 TEDFDPA
-276 LTDVWFELCSR
+276 LTDLWFELCSR

-298 LAAQLKETC
+298 LAEQLKQTC
-307 EHKIAASRAELE
+307 ERRIAASRAELE
-319 RQQALPTA
+319 RQQAMPIA
-327 PPAEPPAP
+327 PPATPPAP

-342 GECDDAGEDTLLL
+342 GECADAGEDGLLL
-355 GGSLG
+355 GASLG
-360 PHVTRSMMDYLQAQ
+360 PQVTRSMMDYMQAQ
-374 SQRLQALSDELAA
+374 SARLQTLGDELAA
-387 VRATLN
+387 VRATLT

-428 RRIVD
+428 RRIAD
-433 VAQAVLSMAE
+433 VAQTVLSMAE
-443 LLPGRR
+443 LLPPRR

>member
-1 MARSLRVADHAAT
+1 M
-14 GTEAGWTETEK
+14 K
-25 NMTTAREFLLAAR
+25 TARDFLLAAR

-84 PELEACIGDSLASE
+84 PELEACIRDSLASE
-98 ARLRAWADGLEA
+98 ARLLAWADGLEA
-110 GGDFTGGMRLL
+110 DGDFTGGMRLL

-129 GLEALPLLR
+129 GLEGLPGLR
-138 EAIRTRQCSGAHSMQ
+138 ETLRARRCSGADAMQ
-153 AYTQRVSA
+153 QYTQRISA

-171 VAVDPEVSR
+171 VAADPEVSR

-211 SDEGVQR
+211 GEQGAQR
-218 LQHLQEQQ
+218 LLHLQEQQ
-226 ELCLQRFESFCAPDI
+226 ELCLQRFEAFCAADI
-241 LPQWRAL
+241 LPRWRAL
-248 QARMPLAELERL
+248 QARMPLAKLERL
-260 RRILATSTA
+260 RRTLATA
-269 TEGLDPT
+269 TEDFDPA
-276 LTDVWFELCSR
+276 LTDLWFELCSR

-298 LAAQLKETC
+298 LAEQLKQTC
-307 EHKIAASRAELE
+307 ERRIAASRAELE
-319 RQQALPTA
+319 RQQAMPIA
-327 PPAEPPAP
+327 PPATPPAP

-342 GECDDAGEDTLLL
+342 GECADAGEDGLLL
-355 GGSLG
+355 GASLG
-360 PHVTRSMMDYLQAQ
+360 PQVTRSMMDYMQAQ
-374 SQRLQALSDELAA
+374 SARLQTLGDELAA
-387 VRATLN
+387 VRATLT

-428 RRIVD
+428 RRIAD
-433 VAQAVLSMAE
+433 VAQTVLSMAE
-443 LLPGRR
+443 LLPPRR

>member
-1 MARSLRVADHAAT
+1 M
-14 GTEAGWTETEK
+14 K
-25 NMTTAREFLLAAR
+25 TARDFLLAAR
-38 RCEIRDLEKLAQ
+38 RCEMRDLEKLAQ

-84 PELEACIGDSLASE
+84 PELEACIRDSLASE
-98 ARLRAWADGLEA
+98 ARLLAWADGLEA
-110 GGDFTGGMRLL
+110 DGDFTGGMRLL

-129 GLEALPLLR
+129 GLEGLPGLR
-138 EAIRTRQCSGAHSMQ
+138 ETLRARRCSGADAMQ
-153 AYTQRVSA
+153 QYTQRISA

-171 VAVDPEVSR
+171 VAADPEVSR

-211 SDEGVQR
+211 GEQGAQR
-218 LQHLQEQQ
+218 LLHLQEQQ
-226 ELCLQRFESFCAPDI
+226 ELCLQRFEAFCAADI
-241 LPQWRAL
+241 LPRWRAL

-260 RRILATSTA
+260 RRTLATA
-269 TEGLDPT
+269 TEDFDPA
-276 LTDVWFELCSR
+276 LTDLWFELCSR

-298 LAAQLKETC
+298 LAEQLKQTC
-307 EHKIAASRAELE
+307 ERRIAASRAELE
-319 RQQALPTA
+319 RQQAMPIA
-327 PPAEPPAP
+327 PPATPPAP

-342 GECDDAGEDTLLL
+342 AECADAGEDGLLL
-355 GGSLG
+355 GASLG
-360 PHVTRSMMDYLQAQ
+360 PQVTRSMMDYMQAQ
-374 SQRLQALSDELAA
+374 SARLQTLGDELAA
-387 VRATLN
+387 VRATLT

-428 RRIVD
+428 RRIAD
-433 VAQAVLSMAE
+433 VAQTVLSMAE
-443 LLPGRR
+443 LLPPRR

>member
-1 MARSLRVADHAAT
+1 M
-14 GTEAGWTETEK
+14 K
-25 NMTTAREFLLAAR
+25 TARDFLLAAR

-84 PELEACIGDSLASE
+84 PELEACIRDSLASE
-98 ARLRAWADGLEA
+98 ARLLAWADGLEA
-110 GGDFTGGMRLL
+110 DGDFTGGMRLL

-129 GLEALPLLR
+129 GLEGLPGLR
-138 EAIRTRQCSGAHSMQ
+138 ETLRARRCSGADAMQ
-153 AYTQRVSA
+153 QYTQRISA

-171 VAVDPEVSR
+171 VAADPEVSR

-211 SDEGVQR
+211 GEQGAQR
-218 LQHLQEQQ
+218 LLHLQEQQ
-226 ELCLQRFESFCAPDI
+226 ELCLQRFEVFCAADI
-241 LPQWRAL
+241 LPRWRAL

-260 RRILATSTA
+260 RRTLATA
-269 TEGLDPT
+269 TEDFDPA
-276 LTDVWFELCSR
+276 LTDLWFELCSR

-298 LAAQLKETC
+298 LAEQLKQTC
-307 EHKIAASRAELE
+307 ERRIAASRAELE
-319 RQQALPTA
+319 RQQAMPIA
-327 PPAEPPAP
+327 PPATPPAP

-342 GECDDAGEDTLLL
+342 GECADAGEDGLLL
-355 GGSLG
+355 GASLG
-360 PHVTRSMMDYLQAQ
+360 PQVTRSMMDYMQAQ
-374 SQRLQALSDELAA
+374 SARLQTLGDELAA
-387 VRATLN
+387 VRATLT

-428 RRIVD
+428 RRIAD
-433 VAQAVLSMAE
+433 VAQTVLSMAE
-443 LLPGRR
+443 LLPPRR

>member
-1 MARSLRVADHAAT
+1 M
-14 GTEAGWTETEK
+14 K
-25 NMTTAREFLLAAR
+25 TARDFLLAAR

-84 PELEACIGDSLASE
+84 PELEACIRDSLASE
-98 ARLRAWADGLEA
+98 ARLLAWADGLEA
-110 GGDFTGGMRLL
+110 DGDFTGGMRLL

-129 GLEALPLLR
+129 GLEGLPGLR
-138 EAIRTRQCSGAHSMQ
+138 ETLRARRCSGTDAMQ
-153 AYTQRVSA
+153 QYTQRISA

-171 VAVDPEVSR
+171 VAADPEVSR

-211 SDEGVQR
+211 GEQGAQR
-218 LQHLQEQQ
+218 LLHLQEQQ
-226 ELCLQRFESFCAPDI
+226 ELCLQRFEAFCAADI
-241 LPQWRAL
+241 LPRWRAL

-260 RRILATSTA
+260 RRTLATA
-269 TEGLDPT
+269 TENFDPA
-276 LTDVWFELCSR
+276 LTDLWFELCSR

-298 LAAQLKETC
+298 LAEQLKQTC
-307 EHKIAASRAELE
+307 ERRIATSRAELE
-319 RQQALPTA
+319 RQQAMPIA
-327 PPAEPPAP
+327 PPATPPAP

-342 GECDDAGEDTLLL
+342 GECADAGEDGLLL
-355 GGSLG
+355 GASLG
-360 PHVTRSMMDYLQAQ
+360 PQVTRSMMDYMQAQ
-374 SQRLQALSDELAA
+374 SARLQTLGDELAA
-387 VRATLN
+387 VRATLT

-428 RRIVD
+428 RRIAD
-433 VAQAVLSMAE
+433 VAQTVLSMAE
-443 LLPGRR
+443 LLPPRR